1 MKLYRAVMALVCV
14 PVALASSNVP
24 YPKENVAEFVAGK
37 LDVTTLPSTIR
48 PKPEKKK
55 KTFDDYGY
63 VTQQLGEQDAL
74 VETGPAG
81 SQIRFKILEQ
91 KASGIYVCV
100 SAAAKNVSG
109 GQTQQVLLLKL
120 KDQSALLKARE
131 SWKEFAACPVMG
143 VDPLDTTNSYVN

>member
-1 MKLYRAVMALVCV
+1 MKLYCAVMALVCV

-37 LDVTTLPSTIR
+37 LDVTTLPSAIR

-63 VTQQLGEQDAL
+63 VTQQPQEKDAL
-74 VETGPAG
+74 VLRGPAG
-81 SQIRFKILEQ
+81 SQIKFKILEQ

-100 SAAAKNVSG
+100 SGAAKEVSG
-109 GQTQQVLLLKL
+109 GQIQHLLLLRL
-120 KDQSALLKARE
+120 KEQNALLKARE
-131 SWKEFAACPVMG
+131 SWKEFPACPAMG
-143 VDPLDTTNSYVN
+143 VDRADTTDSYVN

>member
-1 MKLYRAVMALVCV
+1 MKLYCAVMALVCV

-24 YPKENVAEFVAGK
+24 YPKENVAEFVTGK
-37 LDVTTLPSTIR
+37 LDVTTLPSAIR

-63 VTQQLGEQDAL
+63 VTQQPEEKDAL

-81 SQIRFKILEQ
+81 SQIKLKILEQ
-91 KASGIYVCV
+91 KESGIYVCV
-100 SAAAKNVSG
+100 AGAAKDVSG
-109 GQTQQVLLLKL
+109 GQLQQVLLLKL

-131 SWKEFAACPVMG
+131 SWKEFPACPAMG
-143 VDPLDTTNSYVN
+143 VDRADTTDSYVN

>member
-1 MKLYRAVMALVCV
+1 MALVCV

-24 YPKENVAEFVAGK
+24 YPKENVAEFVAEK

-63 VTQQLGEQDAL
+63 VTQQLEEKDAL

-81 SQIRFKILEQ
+81 SQIKFKILEQ
-91 KASGIYVCV
+91 KTSGIYVCV
-100 SAAAKNVSG
+100 GGAAKNVSG
-109 GQTQQVLLLKL
+109 GQIQQVLLLKL

-131 SWKEFAACPVMG
+131 SWKEFSECPVMG
-143 VDPLDTTNSYVN
+143 VDPAYSSDAYVN

>member
-1 MKLYRAVMALVCV
+1 MKLYSAVMALVCV
-14 PVALASSNVP
+14 PVALAGSNAP
-24 YPKENVAEFVAGK
+24 YPKENVEEFVAEK

-63 VTQQLGEQDAL
+63 VTEQADEKGAL

-81 SQIRFKILEQ
+81 SQIKLKILEQ
-91 KASGIYVCV
+91 KESGIYVCV
-100 SAAAKNVSG
+100 EGGAKNVGG
-109 GQTQQVLLLKL
+109 GQIQQVLLLKL

-131 SWKEFAACPVMG
+131 TWKEFSGCPVMG
-143 VDPLDTTNSYVN
+143 VDPAYSSDAYVN